1 MATFI
6 ELLRIQPVD
15 LIMLFVRFMRSLNKG
30 NLKKSRQIYCRYLVI
45 GLVNTMITM
54 GVFMSTSSRFD
65 YVTSYLAA
73 YSVGIL
79 INLYFQPKIVF
90 QVKSSAFK
98 RKRLL
103 FANLLTIGVGVSL
116 SYLLEAKSVEPLFA
130 ATITTLITI
139 SFKYHRFIGL

>member
-1 MATFI
+1 
-6 ELLRIQPVD
+6 
-15 LIMLFVRFMRSLNKG
+15 
-30 NLKKSRQIYCRYLVI
+30 
-45 GLVNTMITM
+45 M
-54 GVFMSTSSRFD
+54 GVFMSTSSKFT
-65 YVTSYLAA
+65 YVSSYLAA

-130 ATITTLITI
+130 ATITTVITVP
-139 SFKYHRFIGL
+139 IGFFLTKTSLLGKVKSNNN